1 MRNGD
6 VEEEESYDREAVGGE
21 EEEGGYV
28 DLGGIEV
35 DEELVDS
42 VRVVVLE

>member
-6 VEEEESYDREAVGGE
+6 VEEKERYDREAVGGE
-21 EEEGGYV
+21 EEEGGHA
-28 DLGGIEV
+28 DIGGVEI

-42 VRVVVLE
+42 VRVAVLE